1 MLKKLFLAGATIVTL
16 LVIAVVAGTAL
27 SMREV
32 RVGGPRY
39 EHIALDKELV
49 ADILPPPLYIVE
61 AYLDV
66 LQIAEQPSK
75 VQELLPEIRRHHAE
89 FNQRQAYWKTSSL
102 DRSLKEIIEGP
113 IASSANS
120 FFSIVDNEVI
130 PAAVRG
136 DEAAAKAAF
145 ARADVYYLQHE
156 AAIAELVKIAS
167 AREATFEGQALSL
180 SDLSM
185 VATLLGGLIIVAL
198 LAVAAALVL
207 RRVFSPLGE
216 ITGAMGALAG
226 GKLDILI
233 PDRDRKDE
241 IGALARALE
250 TFREN
255 AVALE
260 KASAQTLVS
269 QERLAA
275 GAATQQM
282 VVTETARGLEAL
294 SEGRLTFRIEAD
306 FPDEYAKLRTDFN
319 GAMDKLEEAM
329 GVIATNALAMQ
340 TGAGEISM
348 AADDLSR
355 RTEQQAATL
364 EETAAALDQ
373 ITATVRRTADGAQR
387 ASVVVTD
394 ARRDAEASGEIVQ
407 SAVSAM
413 GQIETSAS
421 QISQIIGVIDEIAF
435 QTNLLALNAGVEAAR
450 AGDAGKGF
458 AVVASEV
465 RALAQRSAGA
475 AKEIKTLI
483 GASTSQVKD
492 GVNLVGRTGE
502 ALSAI
507 AGRVSEINS
516 LMHEISAS
524 AQEQATALGQVNTA
538 VHQMDQTTQQNAA
551 MVEQSTAASH
561 SLKQEAI
568 ELTHLVGRFRTAGQ
582 APRTAPAASA
592 PRQAAAP
599 AGNIVRQAHSRIAD
613 FANRYGAPKRVV
625 NGPSPADDGW
635 EEF

>member
-450 AGDAGKGF
+450 AGRRRQGLRRRGLGSSRPRPAFGGSRQGDQDPDRRLDQPGQGRRQSGRPHRRGAVGDRRASVRDQQPDARDQRLRAGAGDRAGPGQHGRAPDGPDHPAERGHGR
-458 AVVASEV
+458 AVDRREPQPEAGGHRAHSPGGPFQDRRSGPEDGAGGVGPAAGGGSCGQH
-465 RALAQRSAGA
+465 RAPGALAYR
-475 AKEIKTLI
+475 
-483 GASTSQVKD
+483 
-492 GVNLVGRTGE
+492 
-502 ALSAI
+502 
-507 AGRVSEINS
+507 
-516 LMHEISAS
+516 
-524 AQEQATALGQVNTA
+524 
-538 VHQMDQTTQQNAA
+538 
-551 MVEQSTAASH
+551 
-561 SLKQEAI
+561 
-568 ELTHLVGRFRTAGQ
+568 RFRQPLCRAQARCERTVAG
-582 APRTAPAASA
+582 
-592 PRQAAAP
+592 
-599 AGNIVRQAHSRIAD
+599 G
-613 FANRYGAPKRVV
+613 
-625 NGPSPADDGW
+625 
-635 EEF
+635 